1 MLIYKLWARIEVYD
15 TDQDEH
21 YDLNPEIAEFKV
33 GEFGKLEDVA
43 GFIVESWDFNG
54 YDETLNELK
63 YALDQEG

>member
-1 MLIYKLWARIEVYD
+1 MLIYKLWARVEVYD
-15 TDQDEH
+15 TDTDEH
-21 YDLNPEIAEFKV
+21 YDVDPEIAEFKV

>member
-1 MLIYKLWARIEVYD
+1 MLIYKLWARVEVYD
-15 TDQDEH
+15 TDTDEH
-21 YDLNPEIAEFKV
+21 CEVDPEIAEFKV

-54 YDETLNELK
+54 YDETYNELK

>member
-1 MLIYKLWARIEVYD
+1 MLIYKVWATIEAYD
-15 TDQDEH
+15 TETDEH
-21 YDLNPEIAEFKV
+21 YEVDPEIAEFKV

-54 YDETLNELK
+54 YDETLNALK

>member
-1 MLIYKLWARIEVYD
+1 MLIYKLWARVEVYD
-15 TDQDEH
+15 TDTDEH
-21 YDLNPEIAEFKV
+21 RDLDPEIAEFKV

-54 YDETLNELK
+54 YNETLNELK